1 MNHDAPWWCSLMAD
15 APPPAL
21 PRSITKGPKLGP
33 RDEST
38 STSWRE
44 ATNQHHDN
52 VAARRFPSCAR
63 FTESRVVAVP
73 ISSPARHH
81 PLGKIRPG
89 KSPASLCRV
98 SYGIQHAEHTHG
110 GGLWFLHAGIA
121 VPACPPKENAPGKC
135 RCYQRGRAVMVLAW
149 MVGLDEEDGTTTQLV
164 RI

>member
-52 VAARRFPSCAR
+52 VAVRRFPSCAR

-73 ISSPARHH
+73 ISS
-81 PLGKIRPG
+81 LFGWQDSPG
-89 KSPASLCRV
+89 KKPGLSLPSELRNSARGTHARWWPLVSARGDCCSRV
-98 SYGIQHAEHTHG
+98 
-110 GGLWFLHAGIA
+110 
-121 VPACPPKENAPGKC
+121 PPQGKC
-135 RCYQRGRAVMVLAW
+135 SRKMSLLSERPCR
-149 MVGLDEEDGTTTQLV
+149 DGIGV
-164 RI
+164 DGWIG